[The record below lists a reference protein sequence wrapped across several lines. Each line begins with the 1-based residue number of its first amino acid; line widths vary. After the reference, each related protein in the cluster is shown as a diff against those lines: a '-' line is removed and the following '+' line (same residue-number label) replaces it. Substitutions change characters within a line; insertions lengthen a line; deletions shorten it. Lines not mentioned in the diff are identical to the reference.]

1 MLAALFQPPS
11 SGQSPRFAAIDFLP
25 MGILAIDREHRI
37 VFWNACLE
45 SWTGLERGAVLGRD
59 LRQAFPLFAKP
70 LVVRRV
76 ADLFAG
82 GPPAIFS
89 YHLHNFLIP
98 SPLPG
103 GGWRLQHSMAY
114 GLRDQTG
121 QVDAVVFSLQDVT
134 EIHKRLQENLRVQAK
149 LEKEVAQRKR
159 MEVRLLEL
167 ATVDMLTGVFNRR
180 AFLRALSK
188 EVRRSNR
195 YGHALSLISLD
206 IDHFKTV
213 NDSFGH
219 LTGDEVL
226 RVVATVC
233 AEEVRDMDTFG
244 RVGGEEFAVVLPETV
259 AKSAMIVAERICR
272 RIADTVVHKDAR
284 EIRCTVSCGVAAL
297 GSGQSLED
305 LLHAADM
312 ALYEAKGKGRNRC
325 VLASC

>member
-1 MLAALFQPPS
+1 MPPALFQS
-11 SGQSPRFAAIDFLP
+11 SSAGQSPRFAAIDFLP
-25 MGILAIDREHRI
+25 MGILAIDRDHRI

-45 SWTGLERGAVLGRD
+45 SWTGLDRAAVLGRD
-59 LRQAFPLFAKP
+59 LRQAFPLFARP

-89 YHLHNFLIP
+89 YHLHNYLIP

-114 GLRDQTG
+114 GLRDQQG

-134 EIHKRLQENLRVQAK
+134 EIHNRLQENLRVQAR

-159 MEVRLLEL
+159 MEARLLEL
-167 ATVDMLTGVFNRR
+167 ATIDMLTGVFNRR
-180 AFLRALSK
+180 AFLRSLSK

-206 IDHFKTV
+206 IDHFKAV
-213 NDSFGH
+213 NDSYGH
-219 LTGDEVL
+219 LAGDEVL
-226 RVVATVC
+226 RVVAGQC
-233 AEEVRDMDTFG
+233 SEEVREMDTFG
-244 RVGGEEFAVVLPETV
+244 RLGGEEFAVVLPETV
-259 AKSAMIVAERICR
+259 AKSALGVAERICR
-272 RIADTVVHKDAR
+272 RIANTSVQRDGN
-284 EIRCTVSCGVAAL
+284 EIRCTVSCGVASLVA
-297 GSGQSLED
+297 GQSMEN

-312 ALYEAKGKGRNRC
+312 ALYEAKRQGRNRC
-325 VLASC
+325 LLASS